1 MASEPQQDH
10 VEDPKLDDETSQT
23 MDEPTNS
30 VEALR
35 QELEDAVA
43 AKQRAMADFSNFQ
56 RRASENESRARSQ
69 GIAEVAR
76 TLVPVLDQFE
86 MALGQAANEVNIDSL
101 IEGITLV
108 KDGFLQAL
116 ERNGVHPISPEVNDE
131 FDPMRHEAMMKQPVE
146 GVAPGHVSM
155 VVQSGWELGSVVLRP
170 AQVALAPSAE
180 EAGNSEPS

>member
-10 VEDPKLDDETSQT
+10 VEDPGLDDEAPQPMT
-23 MDEPTNS
+23 EPAEPM
-30 VEALR
+30 EALR
-35 QELEDAVA
+35 QELEEAVA

-86 MALGQAANEVNIDSL
+86 MALGQASSEANIESL

-116 ERNGVHPISPEVNDE
+116 ERNGVHPISPEVDDE

-170 AQVALAPSAE
+170 AKVALAPSAE
-180 EAGNSEPS
+180 ESGSAEHS